1 MGKITTDQKQSER
14 KKAVS
19 DIIAFGEILAVAISW
34 SLNKSLFWAIV
45 HGVLNWA
52 YIVYCLITGQIVW

>member
-1 MGKITTDQKQSER
+1 MTNQKREDTKSIT
-14 KKAVS
+14 
-19 DIIAFGEILAVAISW
+19 IFGSILAIVISW

-52 YIVYCLITGQIVW
+52 YIVYCLITGQIAW